1 MHALDHVQ
9 AQKPIS
15 TTWVAV
21 RRFSNLLITKL
32 HLVVVR
38 RFEKLPK
45 ATQVMPMGF

>member
-1 MHALDHVQ
+1 MG
-9 AQKPIS
+9 I
-15 TTWVAV
+15 TWVV
-21 RRFSNLLITKL
+21 LRSFSNLLTTKL